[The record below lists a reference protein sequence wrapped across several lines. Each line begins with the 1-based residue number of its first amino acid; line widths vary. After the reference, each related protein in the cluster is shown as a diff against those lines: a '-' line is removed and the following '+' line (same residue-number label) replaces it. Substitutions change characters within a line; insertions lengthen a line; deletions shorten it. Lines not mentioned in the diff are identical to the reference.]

1 MKSEDILSPA
11 SSGKKKSIC
20 FYIQI
25 DFICFNIY
33 IMILK
38 YRRFLESQQLK
49 PTVGE
54 VKEYFSEILQDFC
67 DNNRYD
73 VKFSLICNHWKKP
86 SDDDEINWIKV
97 YIKCN
102 TGFESESPFT
112 TKDLYP
118 TIKLL
123 LDWSIK
129 EGSKVIEYELT
140 KTHITGKEVIRI
152 ISDED
157 EKNPMQDTYVISNPV
172 INPNNFETEYVNNTY
187 SVLIEWPEK

>member
-1 MKSEDILSPA
+1 MKSEDILSSG
-11 SSGKKKSIC
+11 SSGIKKSIC

>member
-1 MKSEDILSPA
+1 
-11 SSGKKKSIC
+11 
-20 FYIQI
+20 
-25 DFICFNIY
+25 
-33 IMILK
+33 MILK

>member
-1 MKSEDILSPA
+1 
-11 SSGKKKSIC
+11 
-20 FYIQI
+20 
-25 DFICFNIY
+25 
-33 IMILK
+33 MILK
-38 YRRFLESQQLK
+38 YKRFLESQQLK

-54 VKEYFSEILQDFC
+54 VKDYFGEILQDFC

-86 SDDDEINWIKV
+86 SDDDEINWVKV
-97 YIKCN
+97 FLKCK

-123 LDWSIK
+123 LDWSVK

-140 KTHITGKEVIRI
+140 KSHITGKEVIRI

-157 EKNPMQDTYVISNPV
+157 EKNPGTSWAPHMQDTYVISV
-172 INPNNFETEYVNNTY
+172 MDPNNFEVEYKAYTY
-187 SVLIEWPEK
+187 ELTIEWPEI

>member
-1 MKSEDILSPA
+1 
-11 SSGKKKSIC
+11 
-20 FYIQI
+20 
-25 DFICFNIY
+25 
-33 IMILK
+33 
-38 YRRFLESQQLK
+38 
-49 PTVGE
+49 
-54 VKEYFSEILQDFC
+54 
-67 DNNRYD
+67 
-73 VKFSLICNHWKKP
+73 
-86 SDDDEINWIKV
+86 
-97 YIKCN
+97 
-102 TGFESESPFT
+102 
-112 TKDLYP
+112 LYP

>member
-1 MKSEDILSPA
+1 
-11 SSGKKKSIC
+11 
-20 FYIQI
+20 
-25 DFICFNIY
+25 
-33 IMILK
+33 MILK
-38 YRRFLESQQLK
+38 YKRFLESQQLK

-54 VKEYFSEILQDFC
+54 VKDYFGEILQDFC

-73 VKFSLICNHWKKP
+73 IKFSLICNHWKKT
-86 SDDDEINWIKV
+86 SDDDEINWVKV
-97 YIKCN
+97 FLKCN

-118 TIKLL
+118 TIELL

-140 KTHITGKEVIRI
+140 KSHITGKEVIRI

-157 EKNPMQDTYVISNPV
+157 EKNPGTSWAPHMQDTYVISEPV
-172 INPNNFETEYVNNTY
+172 MDPYNFEVEYKAYTY
-187 SVLIEWPEK
+187 ELTIEWPEI

>member
-1 MKSEDILSPA
+1 
-11 SSGKKKSIC
+11 
-20 FYIQI
+20 
-25 DFICFNIY
+25 
-33 IMILK
+33 MILK
-38 YRRFLESQQLK
+38 YKRFLESQQLK

-54 VKEYFSEILQDFC
+54 VKDYFGEIIQDFC

-73 VKFSLICNHWKKP
+73 IKFSLICNHWKKP

-97 YIKCN
+97 FLECN
-102 TGFESESPFT
+102 TDFESESPFT

-140 KTHITGKEVIRI
+140 KNHITGKEVIRI
-152 ISDED
+152 ISDNI
-157 EKNPMQDTYVISNPV
+157 KILGGCPQQDTYVISEPVMNPY
-172 INPNNFETEYVNNTY
+172 NFEVEYKAYTY
-187 SVLIEWPEK
+187 ELTIEWPEK